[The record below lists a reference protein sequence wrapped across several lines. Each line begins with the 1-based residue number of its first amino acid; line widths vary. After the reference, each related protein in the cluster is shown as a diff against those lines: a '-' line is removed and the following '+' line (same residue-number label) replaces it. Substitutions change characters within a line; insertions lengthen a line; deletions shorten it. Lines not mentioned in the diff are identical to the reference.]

1 MNCHTQGGRS
11 ALMRAAAGG
20 HTDCVRAL
28 LEVGADTLAADN
40 AGDTALTL
48 ASHEGHSDCVRLL
61 VEAGADKD
69 ATTNVRII

>member
-1 MNCHTQGGRS
+1 
-11 ALMRAAAGG
+11 MRAAAGG

-28 LEVGADTLAADN
+28 LEVGAVTMSADN

-48 ASHEGHSDCVRLL
+48 ASHGGHADCVRLL

-69 ATTNVRII
+69 ATTNVRAL